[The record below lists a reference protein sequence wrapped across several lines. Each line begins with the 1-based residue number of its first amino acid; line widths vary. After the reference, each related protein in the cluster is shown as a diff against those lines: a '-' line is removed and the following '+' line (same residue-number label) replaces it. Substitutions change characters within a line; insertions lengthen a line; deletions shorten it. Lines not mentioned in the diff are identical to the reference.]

1 MAELAQINTT
11 SLTLAPADVKRTR
24 KRPALL
30 RSPLTIAGLLL
41 ITFFVLSALAA
52 PVLAPYEPTKQF
64 LSQRLR
70 PPSAEHLMGTDQLGR
85 DLLSRMLFGA
95 QLSLTVG
102 VGVVVPVAL
111 FGILLGLIAGYTG
124 GMIDEVLMRITDIF
138 LAFPSLI
145 LAMAIAGALGPSLPN
160 AMIAI
165 AAVSWPVYV
174 RLVRGQV
181 LSLRRREFV
190 EAARS
195 IGASTPRIL
204 SRHLLPNTLA
214 PLLVQ
219 ATFDMGGTILIAA
232 GLSFIGFGA
241 QIPSSEWGRLI
252 SDGRTYVNTQP
263 WLPLFPGM
271 AILLTVAAFNLIGD
285 GLRDALDPRLR
296 GNL

>member
-1 MAELAQINTT
+1 MAELAQVHTAPV
-11 SLTLAPADVKRTR
+11 SLVPADVKRAR

-30 RSPLTIAGLLL
+30 RSPLTVAGLLL

-52 PVLAPYEPTKQF
+52 PALAPYDPIKQF

-70 PPSAEHLMGTDQLGR
+70 APSAEHWMGTDQLGR
-85 DLLSRMLFGA
+85 DLFSRMLFGS
-95 QLSLTVG
+95 QLSLTVA

-111 FGILLGLIAGYTG
+111 FGIIMGLIAGYTG

-204 SRHLLPNTLA
+204 ARHLLPNTLA
-214 PLLVQ
+214 PILVQ

-241 QIPSSEWGRLI
+241 QIPSPEWGRLI

-263 WLPLFPGM
+263 WLPLFPGL

>member
-1 MAELAQINTT
+1 MAELAQINTAPII
-11 SLTLAPADVKRTR
+11 LAPAEAKRAR

-41 ITFFVLSALAA
+41 ITFFVMSALAA
-52 PVLAPYEPTKQF
+52 PAIAPYDPVKQL

-70 PPSAEHLMGTDQLGR
+70 APSPEHWMGTDALGR
-85 DLLSRMLFGA
+85 DLFSRMLFGA
-95 QLSLTVG
+95 QLSLTVA

-111 FGILLGLIAGYTG
+111 FGIIMGLIAGYTG
-124 GMIDEVLMRITDIF
+124 GILDEVLMRITDIF

-214 PLLVQ
+214 PILVQ

-232 GLSFIGFGA
+232 GLSFLGFGA
-241 QIPSSEWGRLI
+241 QIPSPEW
-252 SDGRTYVNTQP
+252 DGSLAMGARTSTHS
-263 WLPLFPGM
+263 
-271 AILLTVAAFNLIGD
+271 
-285 GLRDALDPRLR
+285 R
-296 GNL
+296 GCRSSRASRYC

>member
-1 MAELAQINTT
+1 MAELAQINRATM
-11 SLTLAPADVKRTR
+11 SLAPAELPKAR

-30 RSPLTIAGLLL
+30 SSPLTIAGLLL
-41 ITFFVLSALAA
+41 VTFFVLSALAA
-52 PVLAPYEPTKQF
+52 SAIAPYDPTKQF

-70 PPSAEHLMGTDQLGR
+70 APSPEHWMGTDQLGR
-85 DLLSRMLFGA
+85 DLFSRMLFGA

-111 FGILLGLIAGYTG
+111 FGIFMGLIAGYMG
-124 GMIDEVLMRITDIF
+124 GMLDEVLMRITDIF

-174 RLVRGQV
+174 RLIRGQV

-219 ATFDMGGTILIAA
+219 ATFDLGGTILTAA

-241 QIPSSEWGRLI
+241 QIPSPEWGRLI
-252 SDGRTYVNTQP
+252 SDGRAYVNTQP
-263 WLPLFPGM
+263 WLPLFPGL
-271 AILLTVAAFNLIGD
+271 AILLIVGAFNLIGD

>member
-1 MAELAQINTT
+1 MAELAQINPATMG
-11 SLTLAPADVKRTR
+11 LALAELPKRR

-30 RSPLTIAGLLL
+30 RSPLTIGGMML
-41 ITFFVLSALAA
+41 IALFVLCALAA
-52 PVLAPYEPTKQF
+52 PAIAPFDPNKQF
-64 LSQRLR
+64 LTQRLR
-70 PPSAEHLMGTDQLGR
+70 PPSPEHWMGTDPLGR
-85 DLLSRMLFGA
+85 DLFSRMLFGA

-102 VGVVVPVAL
+102 VGVVVPIAL
-111 FGILLGLIAGYTG
+111 FGIIMGLVAGYTG
-124 GMIDEVLMRITDIF
+124 GLLDEVLMRITDVF

-219 ATFDMGGTILIAA
+219 ATFDLGGTILTAA

-241 QIPSSEWGRLI
+241 QIPSPEWGRLI
-252 SDGRTYVNTQP
+252 SDGRIYVSTQP
-263 WLPLFPGM
+263 WMPLFPGL